1 MVVPPTVS
9 PLVAMIAA
17 ASAVEVINGRPRA
30 ALTVRMVLKGCV
42 RFRTEGF
49 RTEGTFAILP
59 SNEFPQWKIDESHE
73 IVDES

>member
-1 MVVPPTVS
+1 
-9 PLVAMIAA
+9 MIAA

-42 RFRTEGF
+42 SF

-59 SNEFPQWKIDESHE
+59 SNEFPRWKIDESHE